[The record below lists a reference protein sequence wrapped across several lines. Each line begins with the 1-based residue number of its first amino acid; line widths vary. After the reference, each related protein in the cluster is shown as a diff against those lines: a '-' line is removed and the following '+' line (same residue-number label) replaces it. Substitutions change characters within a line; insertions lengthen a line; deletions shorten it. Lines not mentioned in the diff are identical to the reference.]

1 MGPGVDRRGHG
12 KPGKLLKQLDEFN
25 GYIQN
30 NREFIPN
37 YGERYRN
44 GERIST
50 GFVESTVNQVVS
62 KRMVKKQQMA
72 WTERGAHLLL
82 QTRTRVLNGELDET
96 FRRWYPQFRPER
108 PLELKAV
115 A

>member
-1 MGPGVDRRGHG
+1 LWPLPGFDSERRD
-12 KPGKLLKQLDEFN
+12 KLLKQLPEFD

-50 GFVESTVNQVVS
+50 RICGIDSEPSGEQADGQAATNATCHRSSENVV
-62 KRMVKKQQMA
+62 
-72 WTERGAHLLL
+72 
-82 QTRTRVLNGELDET
+82 
-96 FRRWYPQFRPER
+96 F
-108 PLELKAV
+108 
-115 A
+115 